1 MAELT
6 EQQSHLKNL
15 LEQRAGLIAEINELN
30 SQAAAKREL
39 VLRSLGAIE
48 YLQQIGVELPAPE
61 EAEAPA
67 APTPAPISEDE
78 TKRKAK
84 VTAKKVQ
91 KKTRAAGT
99 TQLATKKPETGGL
112 KGTGTQQGV
121 NTGTGSGSASGG
133 APTTKK

>member
-1 MAELT
+1 MC
-6 EQQSHLKNL
+6 
-15 LEQRAGLIAEINELN
+15 GDLISSIFGGGN
-30 SQAAAKREL
+30 RTPPPPP
-39 VLRSLGAIE
+39 I
-48 YLQQIGVELPAPE
+48 
-61 EAEAPA
+61 PA
-67 APTPAPISEDE
+67 APTTPPPPQMAQTAPLEAPTTPTPAPVSEDE